1 MRISDWSSDVC
12 SSDLAGGRHADLG
25 AFQQAQALLEHCHRL
40 VGVARVLVALLFALE
55 GRLGLFRR
63 LVNVAGGQIERLA
76 RLVEAAPREATAH
89 HRGLR
94 SPAPGRAV
102 AVLWHLAHL
111 PSRRTFF
118 RPAALAP
125 RLSHAL
131 LASAS

>member
-1 MRISDWSSDVC
+1 MC
-12 SSDLAGGRHADLG
+12 
-25 AFQQAQALLEHCHRL
+25 AL
-40 VGVARVLVALLFALE
+40 VSGVQTCALPLSRVLVALLFALE

-131 LASAS
+131 LASASTEERRVGNVRVGTCRYRCSP